1 MEGRKSQTEV
11 FEDARD
17 VNDMVEMKRF
27 KRNSELH
34 HDYVAQE
41 ALGGTTDDLGA
52 SYWRSPRFMGTLL
65 VSHVYSASGQGTN
78 LPSTQEAD

>member
-1 MEGRKSQTEV
+1 MEGRKSQTEI
-11 FEDARD
+11 FENTGD
-17 VNDMVEMKRF
+17 VDNMVNLNRL

-52 SYWRSPRFMGTLL
+52 SYWRSPRFMGTLV
-65 VSHVYSASGQGTN
+65 VSNAVCCN
-78 LPSTQEAD
+78 LFWSSFESCTPAG